1 MLMVAVRP
9 HLKSEFCFCVAMYL
23 QAGGAA
29 AAKVYYFCDDRMKL
43 LIDEGIAR
51 VGSGQLCN

>member
-1 MLMVAVRP
+1 
-9 HLKSEFCFCVAMYL
+9 MYL